1 MLDGVRA
8 GRLHGPF
15 YAKSGV
21 RMPCQKRMQKTAK
34 IYTGVNEVDTFFGPQ
49 KRFPRRNDPGIPIA
63 RIVGTILHPMLL
75 QKTLHMNQSLDECK
89 HRLASIQSYRRQF
102 VMVTK
107 ATVTSS
113 KTVDFSFRGPLGFE
127 ARTVLLSVES
137 DSPEQFAFESTG
149 GNLDVMGLVEFTE
162 IRPSCTEVTLAL
174 HYEIKNRLFAWL
186 DRRFHFVDAFVTSEL
201 RSIRSHFEGIAAP
214 VVERTPM
221 LSMFETATA

>member
-1 MLDGVRA
+1 
-8 GRLHGPF
+8 
-15 YAKSGV
+15 
-21 RMPCQKRMQKTAK
+21 MQKTTK
-34 IYTGVNEVDTFFGPQ
+34 VYTSVKRIYTFLALQTG
-49 KRFPRRNDPGIPIA
+49 FPRRDRPGIPIA
-63 RIVGTILHPMLL
+63 RNVGTIQIPMLL

-113 KTVDFSFRGPLGFE
+113 KTVDCSFRGPLGFE

-137 DSPEQFAFESTG
+137 DSPDQFAFESTG

-174 HYEIKNRLFAWL
+174 HYEIKNKLFAWL